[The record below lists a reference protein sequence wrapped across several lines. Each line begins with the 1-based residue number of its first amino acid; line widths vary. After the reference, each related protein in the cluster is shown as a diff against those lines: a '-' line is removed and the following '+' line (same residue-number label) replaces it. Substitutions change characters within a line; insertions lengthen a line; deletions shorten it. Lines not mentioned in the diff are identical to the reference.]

1 MIARIKTLIFELRS
15 KVALFILLD
24 DAKALAD
31 WHRLSTPAKTFRL
44 LAEIKNHRPVLQIAA
59 IGMALV
65 SVLLAVVQWDRERF
79 GLGLAIA
86 TTFVLYAFVARRRA
100 REAEVQI
107 IALAQQTY
115 GPN

>member
-1 MIARIKTLIFELRS
+1 MIEHIKSLISRLHGEFAFL
-15 KVALFILLD
+15 ILLD

-31 WHRLSTPAKTFRL
+31 WHRLSTPAKTFQL

-65 SVLLAVVQWDRERF
+65 SVLLAVVQLDRERF

-86 TTFVLYAFVARRRA
+86 TTFVLYALVARRRA

-107 IALAQQTY
+107 IALAEQTY